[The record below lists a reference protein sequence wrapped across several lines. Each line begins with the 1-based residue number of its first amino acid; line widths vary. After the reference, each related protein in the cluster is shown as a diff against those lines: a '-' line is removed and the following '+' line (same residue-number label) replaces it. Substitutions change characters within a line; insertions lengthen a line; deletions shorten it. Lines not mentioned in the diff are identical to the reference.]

1 MKDVI
6 LKTEYPLYSRRIMD
20 YSRTYVKQGKILK
33 YREVSNIFQLDIK
46 KEVENH
52 NNIVIEDSC
61 RHINIFCNEEKKVVY
76 QKLIS
81 DLQKTYGDEINKLI
95 TIHSKFNGGNID
107 EHRRI

>member
-1 MKDVI
+1 MKDTI

-33 YREVSNIFQLDIK
+33 HRGMSNISQLDIE
-46 KEVENH
+46 KEVKNH
-52 NNIVIEDSC
+52 NNVVIEDSKY
-61 RHINIFCNEEKKVVY
+61 IDIFCNEEKKVVY

-107 EHRRI
+107 EK